1 MAKKENKNC
10 FVIMPISDPEGY
22 EKGHFQKV
30 YDFIIREAIDKTEF
44 EALRADEV
52 KETNLIQLDILNRLI
67 EAPIAICDLSSRNP
81 NVLFELGIR
90 QAFDKPTVLIQ
101 EEGTPKIFDIS
112 SLRIYNYKPSL
123 EYKDVLETQME
134 LKERIEATVEA
145 DGSLRNINSI
155 VKLMAID
162 SPASVPQLN
171 NENKEI
177 LALDILQSEIQEM
190 RKILELSV
198 GKRSYRSIYEAAYQA
213 LVQIEDE
220 FENFAQRISHI
231 KDDDS
236 HSYKLNTALNKI
248 TLNNIEEEASK
259 LEHAPFTKS
268 EYDRVL
274 RLKKRIE
281 KIKSDENLWRD

>member
-1 MAKKENKNC
+1 MAKNGKDC

-30 YDFIIREAIDKTEF
+30 YDFIIREAVDKTKF
-44 EALRADEV
+44 NALRADEV

-123 EYKDVLETQME
+123 EYKDVLETQIE

-162 SPASVPQLN
+162 TPAKVPQLN

-177 LALDILQSEIQEM
+177 LALDVLQSEMQEIKKM
-190 RKILELSV
+190 LELSNRESV
-198 GKRSYRSIYEAAYQA
+198 NSRHHYDNDGIPDS
-213 LVQIEDE
+213 IEDR
-220 FENFAQRISHI
+220 FEDLLKDI
-231 KDDDS
+231 KKNQGDYHLDLVL
-236 HSYKLNTALNKI
+236 KLVNTAFHRRLGNDMD
-248 TLNNIEEEASK
+248 NIEGHPNQSQI
-259 LEHAPFTKS
+259 
-268 EYDRVL
+268 
-274 RLKKRIE
+274 KRYQDLIE
-281 KIKSDENLWRD
+281 KIKKIRNANNLKES